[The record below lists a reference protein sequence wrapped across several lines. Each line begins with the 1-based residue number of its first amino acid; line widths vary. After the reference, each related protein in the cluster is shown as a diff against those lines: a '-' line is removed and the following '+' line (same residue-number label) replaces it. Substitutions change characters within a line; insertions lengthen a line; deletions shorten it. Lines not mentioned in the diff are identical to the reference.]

1 MSLSTPEPGL
11 LKVGLPGAPEG
22 VDVGWAG
29 MQRLI
34 KEPVGKDAR
43 PALNDR
49 QTMASTAEDMV
60 KWYQQALRGAPCAS

>member
-1 MSLSTPEPGL
+1 
-11 LKVGLPGAPEG
+11 LPGAPEG

-34 KEPVGKDAR
+34 KEPVGKDER

-60 KWYQQALRGAPCAS
+60 K